1 MFSKLDNLEGFRQD
15 STMKNEIDFQPTAAE
30 AILLNIGTVLILA
43 LGAVNAFAFTVILQK
58 VI

>member
-30 AILLNIGTVLILA
+30 TFLLNIGTVLILA

>member
-15 STMKNEIDFQPTAAE
+15 STMKNEMTFQPTAAE
-30 AILLNIGTVLILA
+30 TFLLNIGTVLILA

>member
-15 STMKNEIDFQPTAAE
+15 STMKNEMTFQPTAAE
-30 AILLNIGTVLILA
+30 TFLLNIGTVFMLA
-43 LGAVNAFAFTVILQK
+43 LGAVNASAIVIILQK

>member
-1 MFSKLDNLEGFRQD
+1 MFVSLDNLEAFRHT

-30 AILLNIGTVLILA
+30 TILLNIGTVFILA

>member
-1 MFSKLDNLEGFRQD
+1 MFSPLDKLEAFRHT

-30 AILLNIGTVLILA
+30 TFLLNIGTVFMLA
-43 LGAVNAFAFTVILQK
+43 LGAVNASAIVIILQK

>member
-15 STMKNEIDFQPTAAE
+15 SIMKNEIDFQPTAAE
-30 AILLNIGTVLILA
+30 TFLLNIGTVLILA